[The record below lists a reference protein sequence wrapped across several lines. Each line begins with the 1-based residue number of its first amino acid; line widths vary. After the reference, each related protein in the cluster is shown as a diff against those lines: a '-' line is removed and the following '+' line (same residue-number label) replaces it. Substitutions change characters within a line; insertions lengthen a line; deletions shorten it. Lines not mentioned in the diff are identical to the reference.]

1 MPIGIDLKGLGDIF
15 TGAGSLAKDI
25 RTAVTG
31 DISPEKKAEL
41 EAKALEIEATILK
54 AQMEVNAAEAAS
66 ASLFVS
72 GWRPA
77 LGWVGA
83 AAFALQFLFRPLATW
98 AWTLI
103 TGSDPG
109 LPTFETGELWPM
121 LAGILGLGTLR
132 TVEKYNGVARK

>member
-66 ASLFVS
+66 TSLFIA
-72 GWRPA
+72 GARPA
-77 LGWVGA
+77 IMWIGA
-83 AAFALQFLFRPLATW
+83 LVILYSYIIDPILQTCGVTTPDIEMGDLWPV
-98 AWTLI
+98 I
-103 TGSDPG
+103 TG
-109 LPTFETGELWPM
+109 L
-121 LAGILGLGTLR
+121 LGLGTMR
-132 TVEKYNGVARK
+132 TYEKTKGVVGKH

>member
-1 MPIGIDLKGLGDIF
+1 MGIGIDLKGLGDIF

-25 RTAVTG
+25 RSAVTG
-31 DISPEKKAEL
+31 DISPEKKAEI
-41 EAKALEIEATILK
+41 ETRALEIEATILQ
-54 AQMEVNAAEAAS
+54 AQAKINEAEAAS

-83 AAFALQFLFRPLATW
+83 VAFALQFLARPLFTW
-98 AWTLI
+98 VWI
-103 TGSDPG
+103 MVSGSDPG
-109 LPTFETGELWPM
+109 LPSFDTGELWPM

-132 TVEKYNGVARK
+132 TVEKYSGVARK